1 MHPNEQQAEDLKQH
15 ARHEGARVGRLA
27 LPNNLNP
34 YQPEDPL
41 YAEWRRGW
49 DLGTNELAR
58 RAA

>member
-1 MHPNEQQAEDLKQH
+1 MNTDMGEDLKQS
-15 ARHEGARVGRLA
+15 AFTEGARVGRLA
-27 LPNNLNP
+27 YPLNLNP

>member
-1 MHPNEQQAEDLKQH
+1 MDANLLEQHRQSAFT
-15 ARHEGARVGRLA
+15 EGARVGRLA
-27 LPNNLNP
+27 LSNNLNP

-49 DLGTNELAR
+49 DLGTNELVR